1 LPAYFFNTLLKFFLV
16 PFSITKPTN
25 QNLMKFNL
33 ITRNRIGGFLSFL
46 FLISSFAAAS
56 ALCVVEKSS
65 LGARNEFGGD
75 NIVDPKIDIDKD
87 IYERLIQANDQ
98 TVTKLLTKDLLKAN
112 LRSLSVRFAILTA
125 SYCTAGSNYY
135 DSEVVSQRL
144 EEILNCLLDE
154 QRSDGTVD
162 AGGNKQSPPDTAF
175 LLDNLGPAAK
185 VLATRNSEESLRL
198 RKRLDD
204 FLLRAGEALLTGGI
218 HTPNHRWVIS
228 SALAQLYQIYGDQR
242 YKERIED
249 WLSEGIYV
257 DEDGQFPE
265 RSRIYSKVV
274 DHALITIATII
285 DRPCLLDAVRKN
297 LQTTFYLM
305 EENGDLVSLDSR
317 RQDQNLTISAVE
329 YYWCYRFMAN
339 QFDDSFFAAVARK
352 IEVLDRFEEY
362 VMSASLIH
370 YLDLSM
376 VQKTMPQGVELPA
389 KYDIDLVAT
398 NMIRMKRDRM
408 TATIFA
414 GNDFPLQIASGRSTN
429 PTFFTFRK
437 GEAVLEYARLSTSFF
452 NTGYV
457 RSHGLR
463 EDQNNIKLHEQKEA
477 YYYQPLPRDKQ
488 NPRGDYELTESKDG
502 RFWSKMDF
510 EERAVSN
517 IQKMET
523 DITITENNGEIEL
536 ALQVDAPKG
545 VEVTLE
551 LCFKLGGQLS
561 NVLESGREGD
571 FFFKDGYATYR
582 FRNDSIQ
589 IGPGIMEHQN
599 IGRIDGES
607 YSTHFGSIKGDGMH
621 LYLTGIAPFS
631 HVMTLK

>member
-1 LPAYFFNTLLKFFLV
+1 MN
-16 PFSITKPTN
+16 
-25 QNLMKFNL
+25 FNL
-33 ITRNRIGGFLSFL
+33 INRNRIGAFLSIL
-46 FLISSFAAAS
+46 LLISSFAAAS
-56 ALCVVEKSS
+56 ALCVVEKRS
-65 LGARNEFGGD
+65 LVTQNEFGGD
-75 NIVDPKIDIDKD
+75 NIVDLKTDIDKD
-87 IYERLIQANDQ
+87 IYERLIHANDQ

-112 LRSLSVRFAILTA
+112 PRSLSVRFEILTA
-125 SYCTAGSNYY
+125 SYCTVSSAYY
-135 DSEVVSQRL
+135 DSEVVWQRL
-144 EEILNCLLDE
+144 DEILDCLLKA

-185 VLATRNSEESLRL
+185 VLATRNSEESLHL
-198 RKRLDD
+198 RERLDD

-228 SALAQLYQIYGDQR
+228 AALAQLYQIYGDQR

-274 DHALITIATII
+274 DHALITIATSI
-285 DRPCLLDAVRKN
+285 DRSDLLDPVRKN

-305 EENGDLVSLDSR
+305 EDNGDLVSLDSR
-317 RQDQNLTISAVE
+317 RQDQNMTISVAE

-339 QFDDSFFAAVARK
+339 QFDDSFFAAVALK
-352 IEVLDRFEEY
+352 IEDMDEFDEY
-362 VMSASLIH
+362 VMSGSLIH

-376 VQKTMPQGVELPA
+376 LQKKMPQGAELPT
-389 KYDIDLVAT
+389 KYDIDLAAT

-408 TATIFA
+408 TVTIFG

-429 PTFFTFRK
+429 PTFFSFRK
-437 GEAVLEYARLSTSFF
+437 GEAILEYARLSTSFF

-457 RSHGLR
+457 RSQGLQK
-463 EDQNNIKLHEQKEA
+463 DQNSIKLHEQKEA
-477 YYYQPLPRDKQ
+477 YYYQPLPKDKQ
-488 NPRGDYELTESKDG
+488 NPRGDYELSESKDG

-510 EERAVSN
+510 EERPVSN
-517 IQKMET
+517 IQKMKT
-523 DITITENNGEIEL
+523 DITITENDGEIEL
-536 ALQVDAPKG
+536 ALQVDAPEG

-551 LCFKLGGQLS
+551 LCFKSGGQLS
-561 NVLESGREGD
+561 NVLESDPEGD
-571 FFFKDGYATYR
+571 FYLKDSYATYC
-582 FRNDSIQ
+582 FGNDSIR

-599 IGRIDGES
+599 IGRIDGEL
-607 YSTHFGSIKGDGMH
+607 YSTHFGSIKGEGVH
-621 LYLTGIAPFS
+621 LFLTGTTPFS
-631 HVMTLK
+631 HMITLK